1 MKEEPKMMKEI
12 MTNAWKIAKNAAK
25 KFGGKAI
32 EYIAGALKMAWKMT
46 KGLSEKTIK
55 ALEDKGF
62 SRWTKYGKDRL
73 YFNLVKAGLME
84 VSYYKSGYISYSKFQ
99 GEEISHSFAGE
110 LLGVKVWVDVQ
121 TGELQSK
128 AYDDYCEKIVVDL
141 AKKALQSI

>member
-1 MKEEPKMMKEI
+1 MTKANI
-12 MTNAWKIAKNAAK
+12 MVNAWKIAKNAAK

-32 EYIAGALKMAWKMT
+32 EYIAGALKMAWKMA

-73 YFNLVKAGLME
+73 YFDMIKAGFME
-84 VSYYKSGYISYSKFQ
+84 VSYYKSGFISYSKFQ

-110 LLGVKVWVDVQ
+110 LLGVKVWIDVQ
-121 TGELQSK
+121 TGEMHSK
-128 AYDDYCEKIVVDL
+128 SYDEYSEGIVVDL

>member
-1 MKEEPKMMKEI
+1 MMKEI
-12 MTNAWKIAKNAAK
+12 MTNAWKIAKDAAK

-32 EYIAGALKMAWKMT
+32 EYIAGALKMAWKMA
-46 KGLSEKTIK
+46 KGLTNEQIK

-73 YFNLVKAGLME
+73 YFNLVKADLME

-99 GEEISHSFAGE
+99 GEEISHSFASE
-110 LLGVKVWVDVQ
+110 LLGVKVWIDVQ
-121 TGELQSK
+121 TGEMHSK
-128 AYDDYCEKIVVDL
+128 AYDEYSEGIVVDL

>member
-1 MKEEPKMMKEI
+1 MTKASI
-12 MTNAWKIAKNAAK
+12 MINAWGIARNAAK

-32 EYIAGALKMAWKMT
+32 EYISGALKMAWKMA
-46 KGLSEKTIK
+46 KGLSEKQIK

-62 SRWTKYGKDRL
+62 NRWTKYGKDRL
-73 YFNLVKAGLME
+73 YFDMVKAGFME
-84 VSYYKSGYISYSKFQ
+84 VSYYKSGFISYSKLE
-99 GEEISHSFAGE
+99 GEEISHSFAGQ

-128 AYDDYCEKIVVDL
+128 AYDDYCEKVVVDL

>member
-1 MKEEPKMMKEI
+1 MKEI

-32 EYIAGALKMAWKMT
+32 EYISGALKMAWKMT
-46 KGLSEKTIK
+46 KGLTNEQIK
-55 ALEDKGF
+55 ALESKGF
-62 SRWTKYGKDRL
+62 NRWTKYGKDRL
-73 YFNLVKAGLME
+73 YFDMVKAGFME
-84 VSYYKSGYISYSKFQ
+84 VSYYKSGFISYSKLQ
-99 GEEISHSFAGE
+99 GEEISHNFAGQ
-110 LLGVKVWVDVQ
+110 LLGVKAWVDVQ

>member
-1 MKEEPKMMKEI
+1 MMKEI
-12 MTNAWKIAKNAAK
+12 MNNAWKIAKNAAK

-46 KGLSEKTIK
+46 KGLSEKQIK

-73 YFNLVKAGLME
+73 YFDMVKAGFME

-110 LLGVKVWVDVQ
+110 LLGVKVWIDVQ
-121 TGELQSK
+121 TGEMQSK

>member
-1 MKEEPKMMKEI
+1 MMKKV
-12 MTNAWKIAKNAAK
+12 MTNAWKIAKDAAK

-32 EYIAGALKMAWKMT
+32 EYISGALKMAWKMA
-46 KGLSEKTIK
+46 KGLTNEQIK
-55 ALEDKGF
+55 ALEGKGF
-62 SRWTKYGKDRL
+62 NRWTKYGKDRL
-73 YFNLVKAGLME
+73 YFDMVKAGFME
-84 VSYYKSGYISYSKFQ
+84 VSYYKSGFISYSKLQ
-99 GEEISHSFAGE
+99 GEEISHSFAGQ

>member
-1 MKEEPKMMKEI
+1 MMKKV
-12 MTNAWKIAKNAAK
+12 MTNAWKIAKDAAK

-32 EYIAGALKMAWKMT
+32 EYISGALKMAWKMA
-46 KGLSEKTIK
+46 KGLTNEQIK
-55 ALEDKGF
+55 VLEDKGF

-73 YFNLVKAGLME
+73 YFNLVKADLME

-128 AYDDYCEKIVVDL
+128 AYDDYCEKVVVDL